1 MKSLHNRIF
10 IVVLLLF
17 AFLSF
22 GFLSGVR
29 ASFYN
34 QWGDKLYIQKEY
46 KEAVEKYKSA
56 AELEDGYAYY
66 RLFGMYFRGLGVPQD
81 LQMSKAMLEKAVEY
95 NHPSAQ
101 VAMGRI
107 LLQQGKDTDRAIT
120 LLKLAAQQEEV
131 LAYMHLAMA
140 YEKGYGVPKDLAKA
154 REYSNLASAHG
165 MKMNQQRVESKS
177 SNLRETTAAIQSGLK
192 KLGFY
197 NGTVDGMTG
206 PMTRKAIS
214 SFQRAYGYEEDVE
227 ISPKVLKQIEESL
240 R

>member
-22 GFLSGVR
+22 GFFSGVR

-81 LQMSKAMLEKAVEY
+81 LQMSKTMLEKAVAY

-107 LLQQGKDTDRAIT
+107 LLQEGKDIDRAIT

-140 YEKGYGVPKDLAKA
+140 YETGYRVPKDLAKA
-154 REYSNLASAHG
+154 REYSNLAKAHG

-177 SNLRETTAAIQSGLK
+177 SNLRDTTAAIQSGLK
-192 KLGFY
+192 KLGYY

-206 PMTRKAIS
+206 PMTRRAIS